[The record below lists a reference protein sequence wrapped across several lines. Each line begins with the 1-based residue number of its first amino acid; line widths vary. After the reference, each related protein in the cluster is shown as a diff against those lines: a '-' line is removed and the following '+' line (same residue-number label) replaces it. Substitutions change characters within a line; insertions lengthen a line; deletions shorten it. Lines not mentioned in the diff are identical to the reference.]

1 MTMPFDAA
9 PVPMSPYERRSMSP
23 EHDLDDA
30 ARDPDPH
37 QLINERRLEAE
48 NAEALRLARA
58 L

>member
-1 MTMPFDAA
+1 MTALIDAA
-9 PVPMSPYERRSMSP
+9 AFPPVPYERSTISSEP
-23 EHDLDDA
+23 DLDLGA
-30 ARDPDPH
+30 SDPDPF

>member
-1 MTMPFDAA
+1 MSMPIDVT
-9 PVPMSPYERRSMSP
+9 PVPASSFESLSMSADFEP
-23 EHDLDDA
+23 DIELGG
-30 ARDPDPH
+30 PDPY